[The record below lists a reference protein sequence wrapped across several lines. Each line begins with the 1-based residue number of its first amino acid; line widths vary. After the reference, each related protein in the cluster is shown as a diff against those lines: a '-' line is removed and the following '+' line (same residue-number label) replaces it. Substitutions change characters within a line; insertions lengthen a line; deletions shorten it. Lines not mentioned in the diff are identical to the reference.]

1 MEIKKK
7 VISFLGKTKPVVKG
21 TKTLLQNINKGINTL
36 GIWILSLFEKHQE
49 LRVRYNQ
56 FNVEGEIIDTMVR
69 KFEVRKMY
77 KCTPKHMKFKIMNG
91 NRVELKTSNPMD
103 YILEDL

>member
-7 VISFLGKTKPVVKG
+7 VISFLGKTKPIIKG
-21 TKTLLQNINKGINTL
+21 TKTFL
-36 GIWILSLFEKHQE
+36 GNVKCALNQAVIWILSLFEKHQE

-91 NRVELKTSNPMD
+91 NKVELKTSNPMD